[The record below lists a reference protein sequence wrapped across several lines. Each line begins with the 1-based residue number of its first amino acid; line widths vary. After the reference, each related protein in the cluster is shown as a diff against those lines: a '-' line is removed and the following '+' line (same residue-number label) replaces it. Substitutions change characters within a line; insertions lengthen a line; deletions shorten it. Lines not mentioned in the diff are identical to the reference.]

1 MTISAIRNL
10 FAVMVNKTNRRRMS
24 QAMLFILLFGIVSM
38 FSDMTKES
46 AESIRG
52 AFLSLMGA
60 SAATIGLM
68 SGLGELVG
76 YSLRF
81 VSGKFADRTKRYWP
95 IVIAGYCLE
104 LITIPALALVG
115 EHGWIA
121 ACILLVVQKFGK
133 AIKKPAKDTV
143 VSFAASQEGA
153 GKAFGLQELLDQ
165 FGAVLGPLLL
175 YVIMLF
181 KTQGTT
187 FERYSFCFLALGIPA
202 IITLVLLIVTRLN
215 FPNPENFEPDAK
227 EYVPLRIE
235 KRFVLYIVGISLFA
249 FGFLDYSLVAMHVSR
264 AFTAE
269 ISPEILPLLYSG
281 AMLIDAVAAL
291 LFGYLYDK
299 WGMKVLVASAVI
311 AAPFSFLVFMG
322 HSVTA
327 LITGIIM
334 WGIGMGAQ
342 ESILKAA
349 VTSMTP
355 KASRAT
361 GFGIFSLAFGIAWF
375 FGSWALGALYDV
387 NVALMASVSAACQL
401 LAIPFYLL
409 SSRN

>member
-1 MTISAIRNL
+1 
-10 FAVMVNKTNRRRMS
+10 
-24 QAMLFILLFGIVSM
+24 MLFIMLFGIVSM

-60 SAATIGLM
+60 SAATIGLV
-68 SGLGELVG
+68 SGLGELAG
-76 YSLRF
+76 YSLRI
-81 VSGKFADRTKRYWP
+81 VSGRLADRTRRYWP

-115 EHGWIA
+115 ENGWVA
-121 ACILLVVQKFGK
+121 ACILLVVQKAGK

-181 KTQGTT
+181 KTEGST
-187 FERYSFCFLALGIPA
+187 FERYSFCFLALAVPA
-202 IITLVLLIVTRLN
+202 VITLTLLIVTRCN
-215 FPNPENFEPDAK
+215 FPNPELFEPDAK
-227 EYVPLRIE
+227 EYVPLRADR
-235 KRFVLYIVGISLFA
+235 RFVLYIIGICLFA

-264 AFTAE
+264 TASE
-269 ISPEILPLLYSG
+269 IISAEALPLLYSA
-281 AMLIDAVAAL
+281 AMLVDAVAAL
-291 LFGYLYDK
+291 LFGYLYDR
-299 WGMKVLVASAVI
+299 WGMKVLVVSAIVS
-311 AAPFSFLVFMG
+311 APFSFLIFLG
-322 HSVTA
+322 NSA
-327 LITGIIM
+327 LTLIAGVVM

-349 VTSMTP
+349 VTDMTP
-355 KASRAT
+355 KSSRAT
-361 GFGIFSLAFGIAWF
+361 GFGVFSLAFGIAWF
-375 FGSWALGALYDV
+375 LGSWTLGALYDV
-387 NVALMASVSAACQL
+387 NLTLMAAVSAACQL
-401 LAIPFYLL
+401 LAIPFYVL
-409 SSRN
+409 SSSVSNYSRGSLNG

>member
-1 MTISAIRNL
+1 
-10 FAVMVNKTNRRRMS
+10 
-24 QAMLFILLFGIVSM
+24 MLFILLFGIVSM

-60 SAATIGLM
+60 SAATIGLV

-81 VSGKFADRTKRYWP
+81 VSGKFADRTRKYWP
-95 IVIAGYCLE
+95 IVITGYCLE
-104 LITIPALALVG
+104 LVTIPALALVG
-115 EHGWIA
+115 EKGWVA

-133 AIKKPAKDTV
+133 AVKKPAKDCV

-181 KTQGTT
+181 KTEGST
-187 FERYSFCFLALGIPA
+187 FERYSFCFLALAVPA
-202 IITLVLLIVTRLN
+202 VITLALLVITRLN
-215 FPNPENFEPDAK
+215 FPNPDRFEPDAK
-227 EYVPLRIE
+227 EYVQLKPR
-235 KRFVLYIVGISLFA
+235 KNFVLYIIGISLFA

-264 AFTAE
+264 TCTDIVSAE
-269 ISPEILPLLYSG
+269 ALPLLYSG
-281 AMLIDAVAAL
+281 AMLVDALAAL
-291 LFGYLYDK
+291 LFGYLYDRY
-299 WGMKVLVASAVI
+299 GMKVLVASTLAS
-311 AAPFSFLVFMG
+311 APFGFLIFIG
-322 HSVTA
+322 HSTPA
-327 LITGIIM
+327 LLAGIVM

-349 VTSMTP
+349 VTEMTP
-355 KASRAT
+355 KSARAT
-361 GFGIFSLAFGIAWF
+361 GFGLFSLAFGFAWF
-375 FGSWALGALYDV
+375 IGSWALGALYDHSLS
-387 NVALMASVSAACQL
+387 LMASVSAACQL
-401 LAIPFYLL
+401 LAIPFYIL
-409 SSRN
+409 SSKSNSTLP

>member
-1 MTISAIRNL
+1 
-10 FAVMVNKTNRRRMS
+10 MS

-52 AFLSLMGA
+52 AFLSLLGA
-60 SAATIGLM
+60 SAATIGLI

-76 YSLRF
+76 YSIRF
-81 VSGKFADRTKRYWP
+81 VSGKYADKTKQYWP

-115 EHGWIA
+115 DHGWIA
-121 ACILLVVQKFGK
+121 ACILLVIQKFGK

-175 YVIMLF
+175 YLAMLF
-181 KTQGTT
+181 KTDGTT
-187 FERYSFCFLALGIPA
+187 LERYSFCFLALAVPA
-202 IITLVLLIVTRLN
+202 IITLTLLVITRLH

-227 EYVPLRIE
+227 EYVAMRIE
-235 KRFVLYIVGISLFA
+235 KRFVYYIIGICLFA
-249 FGFLDYSLVAMHVSR
+249 FGFLDYSLVAMHVAR
-264 AFTAE
+264 AYTTE
-269 ISPEILPLLYSG
+269 IAPNVLPLLYSG
-281 AMLIDAVAAL
+281 AMLVDAVAAL
-291 LFGYLYDK
+291 LFGYLFDK
-299 WGMKVLVASAVI
+299 IGMKVLVASAVI
-311 AAPFSFLVFMG
+311 AAPFSFLIFMG
-322 HSVTA
+322 HSVPA
-327 LITGIIM
+327 LVIGIFM
-334 WGIGMGAQ
+334 WGVGMGAQ

-375 FGSWALGALYDV
+375 LGSWALGALYDV
-387 NVALMASVSAACQL
+387 DITLMATVSAACQV

-409 SSRN
+409 SSKKA